1 MRQKWL
7 DVVAAISLA
16 ACKHAAC
23 MFIPATRPTA
33 CEHETGLQF
42 RTKSFTGSDP
52 FVGAV
57 SRDEANLG
65 KESACLERQA

>member
-1 MRQKWL
+1 MRQKWF

-16 ACKHAAC
+16 TCKHGAC
-23 MFIPATRPTA
+23 MFIPAPRPTG

-42 RTKSFTGSDP
+42 CTKSVNS

-65 KESACLERQA
+65 KESACLDRQA